1 MTQDNA
7 LFQGTVRDNL
17 LWRNRV
23 SDTEILALLSRLGL
37 EKGLDTRIDN
47 GGTEFSGGQRKC
59 LLLTR
64 ALLEDS
70 PIYLLDEAFAGVDER
85 HGSLIRE
92 ELERVAQPAL
102 VIAITHDQAALEDLE
117 KTGRQVLII

>member
-1 MTQDNA
+1 M

-37 EKGLDTRIDN
+37 EEWIIGLEKGLDTRIDN

-64 ALLEDS
+64 PLWRTWKRR
-70 PIYLLDEAFAGVDER
+70 AGR
-85 HGSLIRE
+85 CWLY
-92 ELERVAQPAL
+92 
-102 VIAITHDQAALEDLE
+102 E
-117 KTGRQVLII
+117 KK